1 MDLPGRRCQAGRAVR
16 DPIIAMSST
25 VRLLLVCVSLDL
37 LLGVRIEFG
46 IGVHCLTDQVA
57 VTVIVLLGK
66 PCRIMTQ
73 APGSAAPT
81 VVAHGAAASVR
92 TSR

>member
-25 VRLLLVCVSLDL
+25 VRLLLVCVSLGL

-57 VTVIVLLGK
+57 VTVIVLLGQ
-66 PCRIMTQ
+66 PCRVMTRF
-73 APGSAAPT
+73 PGSAAPMMAARE
-81 VVAHGAAASVR
+81 VAASVR